1 MGLSFRLLPRGGVC
15 SLLAVLLLT
24 GGSSSPPPE
33 ESLACT
39 GAVFSAPPTMPIEIG
54 LRELASAQ
62 GEAKSAAPI
71 CVLSVADPRADA
83 ALAAASVTLDAR
95 PESFAI
101 VAAAGRTWVIGRD
114 ATGAMY
120 GAFDLAERLRANAA
134 SLPLGQPI
142 SGAPSVPVRGAN
154 LFLVLPA
161 ANEESSWFQ
170 DLAFWREYL
179 DLLAR
184 ARMNFLDMHG
194 MYNLDNTLF
203 PNALLYFARSPSY
216 PDLGAPADVRDR
228 NVAVLRAIVD
238 MARERGIRVGLMS
251 YRADLSLTGRSP
263 PQRAL
268 DEEELR
274 RYTREAVADL
284 ARRVPGLWRLGFRI
298 GESGRDAAW
307 YNDTFVAGVHD
318 AGTNVGIYTRTWGT
332 AKPEVLSL
340 AAAVGGELLVEAK
353 YNGEH
358 LGPPYIIAGGLMAS
372 ERWANYSYEDYLDPP
387 APYTFLFQVRA
398 GGTHRIFR
406 NASFER
412 ARRAARSF
420 TLGSAQGFS
429 LEATHAYSPQRDFY
443 HAAADRYS
451 PWTFRRDELEYLLFG
466 RLAYDPETPE
476 QVFRA
481 ALAARVGTDALW
493 GPLQAATDIV
503 DWIQTAH
510 TCGPDHRDL
519 APELELGGPV
529 AYWAAPADAKAPPH
543 ACSRGYHGPFDTFAF
558 ASPFEA
564 ASDLLSARATT
575 RVSPLD
581 VACRVLDAA
590 AAARAAGRMVIEP
603 ENAEARDVARQ
614 CVAVADLGDYFGHKL
629 RAATALAVY
638 GGSARRDY
646 LTAARDE
653 TQLAADAW
661 KALAADTAYIAPFEE
676 NLRMT
681 PLGISPFHW
690 SAEVPRLAED
700 PASIDAFA
708 AQVTEASPTSQVN
721 LPPAATWL
729 TAPRARGPDLAALTV
744 SPPDAAMSFW
754 TVTLELGGDPPPAAR
769 VVVWWKRFSGRSDW
783 VSALAAGEGRRYQV
797 KLAELS
803 DGALLAVEVI
813 GPVGAGFR
821 YPDVLR
827 ETPYITVPPRP

>member
-1 MGLSFRLLPRGGVC
+1 LSFRLVPRGGTC
-15 SLLAVLLLT
+15 SLLAALLLA
-24 GGSSSPPPE
+24 GCSSSPPPE

-39 GAVFSAPPTMPIEIG
+39 GAVLAAAPTTPIEIG

-62 GEAKSAAPI
+62 GEAKSVGPI
-71 CVLSVADPRADA
+71 CVVSVAEPRAAA
-83 ALAAASVTLDAR
+83 ALAAASVMLDAR

-101 VAAAGRTWVIGRD
+101 LAAADRTWVIGRD

-120 GAFDLAERLRANAA
+120 GAIELAERLRASAA
-134 SLPLGQPI
+134 ALPLGQPI
-142 SGAPSVPVRGAN
+142 FGAPAVAVRAAN

-161 ANEESSWFQ
+161 PSEESSWFQ

-228 NVAVLRAIVD
+228 NVAVLCAIVD
-238 MARERGIRVGLMS
+238 MARARGIRVGLMS
-251 YRADLSLTGRSP
+251 YSADLSLTGRSP

-284 ARRVPGLWRLGFRI
+284 ARRVPGLSRLGFRI

-307 YNDTFVAGVHD
+307 YKDTFIAGVHD
-318 AGTNVGIYTRTWGT
+318 AGTKVGIYTRTWGT
-332 AKPEVLSL
+332 TKPEVLSI
-340 AAAVGGELLVEAK
+340 AAAIGGDLLVEAK

-372 ERWANYSYEDYLDPP
+372 EKWAKYSYEDYLDPP
-387 APYTFLFQVRA
+387 VPYTFLFQVRA

-412 ARRAARSF
+412 ARRVARSF
-420 TLGSAQGFS
+420 SLGSAQGFS
-429 LEATHAYSPQRDFY
+429 LEAAHAYSPQRDFY
-443 HAAADRYS
+443 HAAVDRYS
-451 PWTFRRDELEYLLFG
+451 RWTFRRDEIEYLLFG

-476 QVFRA
+476 QVFRE

-529 AYWAAPADAKAPPH
+529 AYWAAPADAKPPPH
-543 ACSRGYHGPFDTFAF
+543 ACARGYHGPFDTFAF

-564 ASDLLSARATT
+564 ASDLLTARATT
-575 RVSPLD
+575 RVSPLE
-581 VACRVLDAA
+581 VARRVLDAA
-590 AAARAAGRMVIEP
+590 AAARAAGRVVIEP
-603 ENAEARDVARQ
+603 ENAEARDVVRQ
-614 CVAVADLGDYFGHKL
+614 CVAIADLGDYFGHKL

-646 LTAARDE
+646 LTAARAE
-653 TQLAADAW
+653 TRRAAAAW
-661 KALAADTAYIAPFEE
+661 KALAVDTAYIAPFEE

-700 PASIDAFA
+700 FSSIDAFA
-708 AQVTEASPTSQVN
+708 AQVAQAAPTSPAS
-721 LPPAATWL
+721 LPPAAAWL
-729 TAPRARGPDLAALTV
+729 AAPRARGPGLAALTV
-744 SPPDAAMSFW
+744 SSPDGAASFW
-754 TVTLELGGDPPPAAR
+754 TVTVELGGDPPPAAR
-769 VVVWWKRFSGRSDW
+769 VLVWWKRFSGRSDW
-783 VSALAAGEGRRYQV
+783 ASEPAAGEGRRYQV
-797 KLAELS
+797 RLAGLS
-803 DGALLAVEVI
+803 DGAMLAVEVV

-827 ETPYITVPPRP
+827 ETPYVTVPPRP